1 MKILHTADW
10 HLGKKLDHFSRFKEQ
25 QEVLAEICEIADR
38 EAVDAV
44 LIAGDLFDHANP
56 SIEAIELFYKQ
67 LKRLSKNGHRPVI
80 GIAGN
85 HDAPDRIEAPDPLAK
100 ASGIFLLGYPHSH
113 LKPIALDTG
122 LQLVQ
127 SAPGFLELKWAEH
140 PPLRLLLTPYA
151 NGFRMKRY
159 LGNEQPHENLR
170 QLLQAH
176 WQELADTYCDEEG
189 VNILMAHLFFMK
201 KDGPKMEEEDDERPI
216 LTVGGAQEI
225 FTENLPQ
232 NIRYVALGHLHR
244 CHEVSAAPCPAV
256 YSGSP
261 LSYSFSEAEQQK
273 YVILLDAE
281 PGQPITY
288 QKIPLTAGKALIR
301 KKFDKID
308 EAIQWLEANPKTL
321 IELSIRSDTYLTA
334 QQRKQL
340 YDAHDGIVA
349 LIPEVTLAEG
359 ETAEG
364 PQVDLSESMQSLFQ
378 SYFKHKHGQEPQEEL
393 LDLFKEVL
401 GEGDE
406 ERRDGETARGG

>member
-10 HLGKKLDHFSRFKEQ
+10 HLGKKLDHFSRLKEQ

-38 EAVDAV
+38 AEVDAV

-56 SIEAIELFYKQ
+56 SIEAIELFYQQ
-67 LKRLSKNGHRPVI
+67 LKKLSKNGHRPVI

-100 ASGIFLLGYPHSH
+100 ASGIFLAGYPHSH
-113 LKPIALDTG
+113 LKPITLETG
-122 LQLVQ
+122 LQLTQ
-127 SAPGFLELKWAEH
+127 SAPGFIELKWADF

-170 QLLQAH
+170 QLLQTH
-176 WQELADTYCDEEG
+176 WQELAETYCDEKG
-189 VNILMAHLFFMK
+189 VNILMAHLFVMK

-225 FTENLPQ
+225 FTENLPK
-232 NIRYVALGHLHR
+232 NIQYVALGHLHR
-244 CHEVSAAPCPAV
+244 CHEVSPNPCPVV

-261 LSYSFSEAEQQK
+261 LAYSFSEAEQQK
-273 YVILLDAE
+273 FVMLLE
-281 PGQPITY
+281 VQPGQACTY
-288 QKIPLTAGKALIR
+288 EKIPLAAGKKLVR
-301 KKFDKID
+301 KKFDDID
-308 EAIQWLEANPKTL
+308 TAIQWLEVNPDVL
-321 IELSIRSDTYLTA
+321 LELGIRSDTYLTA
-334 QQRKQL
+334 LQRKQL
-340 YDAHDGIVA
+340 YEAHEGIVA
-349 LIPEVTLAEG
+349 LIPEITLAEG
-359 ETAEG
+359 ENVQG

-378 SYFKHKHGQEPQEEL
+378 SYFQHKHGQAPQEEL

-401 GEGDE
+401 GEAEG
-406 ERRDGETARGG
+406 DGESREAGH